1 MAPSCKVQEA
11 HASDIGCICIRL
23 SSSLCCGLASHVRGE
38 AVTQSFRTLLSLLS
52 HQLRISTPLYLPRHF
67 FLLSPFF
74 SISNLPTAH
83 SKHLHPVFA
92 TLPAFLHTITRSC
105 AYTHFVRNACLLVSS
120 KANAGYDS
128 INFRSAKYFTG
139 YHDGR
144 QELTTTGYANSFL
157 IF

>member
-1 MAPSCKVQEA
+1 MYPLDWTILEVDPESDSSQIRAHPVAPSCKGHEA

-74 SISNLPTAH
+74 SISNLPTAR
-83 SKHLHPVFA
+83 SKHLHPVLA
-92 TLPAFLHTITRSC
+92 TLPAFLHTITRSY
-105 AYTHFVRNACLLVSS
+105 AHTHFVRNARLLVSS
-120 KANAGYDS
+120 KAMPD
-128 INFRSAKYFTG
+128 
-139 YHDGR
+139 
-144 QELTTTGYANSFL
+144 TTP
-157 IF
+157 

>member
-1 MAPSCKVQEA
+1 MAPSCHEA

-74 SISNLPTAH
+74 SISNLPSTQQAPTPC
-83 SKHLHPVFA
+83 LRYLA
-92 TLPAFLHTITRSC
+92 CIPAYYYIRSH
-105 AYTHFVRNACLLVSS
+105 ARTHFVCNAYLFVSS
-120 KANAGYDS
+120 KAMPDTAP
-128 INFRSAKYFTG
+128 
-139 YHDGR
+139 
-144 QELTTTGYANSFL
+144 
-157 IF
+157 

>member
-1 MAPSCKVQEA
+1 MDNPKSSCRIRFISNSSSSGGPILQEMGQEA

-52 HQLRISTPLYLPRHF
+52 HQPRISTPLYLPRHF
-67 FLLSPFF
+67 FLFSPFF

-92 TLPAFLHTITRSC
+92 TLPAFLHTITWSC
-105 AYTHFVRNACLLVSS
+105 AYTHFVRNACITCF
-120 KANAGYDS
+120 K
-128 INFRSAKYFTG
+128 
-139 YHDGR
+139 
-144 QELTTTGYANSFL
+144 
-157 IF
+157 

>member
-1 MAPSCKVQEA
+1 MAPSCKGQEA

-52 HQLRISTPLYLPRHF
+52 HQPRISTPLYLPQHF

-74 SISNLPTAH
+74 SISNLPTAY
-83 SKHLHPVFA
+83 SKHPVFA

-105 AYTHFVRNACLLVSS
+105 ACTHFVCDAYLFQVKPCLNNLFHTR
-120 KANAGYDS
+120 KK
-128 INFRSAKYFTG
+128 R
-139 YHDGR
+139 
-144 QELTTTGYANSFL
+144 
-157 IF
+157 

>member
-1 MAPSCKVQEA
+1 MSYILEWTILKVVPESDSSQIRAHPVAPSCKGQEA

-52 HQLRISTPLYLPRHF
+52 HQPRISTSLYLPRHF

-83 SKHLHPVFA
+83 SKHLHPIFA

-105 AYTHFVRNACLLVSS
+105 AYTYFVCNACLLVSS
-120 KANAGYDS
+120 KAMPD
-128 INFRSAKYFTG
+128 TP
-139 YHDGR
+139 
-144 QELTTTGYANSFL
+144 
-157 IF
+157 

>member
-1 MAPSCKVQEA
+1 VASSCKGQEA

-38 AVTQSFRTLLSLLS
+38 AVTQSFRTLLSTLLS
-52 HQLRISTPLYLPRHF
+52 HQPRISTPLYLPQHF

-92 TLPAFLHTITRSC
+92 TLPAFLHTITWSY
-105 AYTHFVRNACLLVSS
+105 AYT
-120 KANAGYDS
+120 
-128 INFRSAKYFTG
+128 YFA
-139 YHDGR
+139 YLFQVKPYRMLNRFLKISQNILQDI
-144 QELTTTGYANSFL
+144 TTGIKSWSRQ
-157 IF
+157 IIQIIVDI